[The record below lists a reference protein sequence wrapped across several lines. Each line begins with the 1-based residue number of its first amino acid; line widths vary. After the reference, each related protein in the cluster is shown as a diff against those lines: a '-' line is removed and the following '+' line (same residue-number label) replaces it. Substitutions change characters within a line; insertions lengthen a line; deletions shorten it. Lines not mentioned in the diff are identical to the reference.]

1 MKFNFSKI
9 LGKKQ
14 KRTRVSK
21 VRVMTGNLSTRSRTF
36 VPPEQVVIQSTT
48 PPEEEILKTE
58 MTRTTTPPEQ
68 VIAKTVEPPSP
79 NCVMEQSQL
88 DERICSSS
96 SEEKDSESSPGWNVR
111 FIGFTCSDSFN
122 TPSSKT
128 DGPSVS
134 MSSTEFSETMERW
147 NEFKTVVNTKMKSMH
162 GNLRPELMFPKVLP
176 TGDLGESAMEAV
188 AKNRNEMDEMVGKLD
203 PITSVVDPV
212 TWFWNKE
219 NVDEETNDGPI
230 LTCSDIKG
238 VCPRG

>member
-88 DERICSSS
+88 DERICSS